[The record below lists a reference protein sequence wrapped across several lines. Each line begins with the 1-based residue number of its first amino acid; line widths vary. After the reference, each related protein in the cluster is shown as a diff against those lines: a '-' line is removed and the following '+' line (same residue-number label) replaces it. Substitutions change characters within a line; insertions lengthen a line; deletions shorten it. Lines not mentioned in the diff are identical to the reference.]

1 MRRLSSDRF
10 PAAGYRPVPTSSFGR
25 GVIATMNPTRMS
37 ILSALF
43 LFCSMTS
50 ARALSQ
56 EDRYRLDEFV
66 DKAITKSR
74 SIAGYPVNQD
84 TSLDEFYEWYYKS
97 QLYRASLNNV
107 GNPRTASPYSLNT
120 YQFENDVI
128 DYFAPLYGFKENDYW
143 GFVTSSGT
151 DGNQHGIYFGRKHL
165 SSMSS
170 APPILYV
177 SEEAHYSIP
186 KLADVQNMEL
196 RLIKTKDMGQIDL
209 ADFESKL
216 APDRPAL
223 IVVAMGSTFK
233 GAIDSQEDI
242 RRILQA
248 KLKAPSHIHL
258 DAALFGGYLAF
269 ANAELSQLVK
279 QQTQKFDSISV
290 SGHKFFGFDEPMGL
304 FITTKDTFD
313 NINPMHVNYLND
325 AVPTITCSRS
335 AISPLKFWWK
345 IRSTPIAAF
354 EEKAEAILRN
364 ADYLAKRLQEAGIKV
379 WKNPVS
385 NTVFF
390 ERPESAVLEKYD
402 LAPDESPTFGK
413 LAHFVV
419 MPHVNKPLIESFVG
433 DMRSWKTGTV
443 R

>member
-1 MRRLSSDRF
+1 MNPNRLS
-10 PAAGYRPVPTSSFGR
+10 A
-25 GVIATMNPTRMS
+25 
-37 ILSALF
+37 LSALF
-43 LFCSMTS
+43 LLSSVAS
-50 ARALSQ
+50 ASALSQ
-56 EDRYRLDEFV
+56 EDQRRLDEFA
-66 DKAITKSR
+66 DKALTKSR

-84 TSLDEFYEWYYKS
+84 TSLDEFYEWYYRS

-107 GNPRTASPYSLNT
+107 GDPRTSSPYSLNT

-128 DYFAPLYGFKENDYW
+128 DYFAPLYGFRDGDYW

-165 SSMSS
+165 SSISK

-177 SEEAHYSIP
+177 SEEAHYSIA
-186 KLADVQNMEL
+186 KLADVQSMEL
-196 RLIKTKDMGQIDL
+196 RLIKAKDMGQMDL
-209 ADFESKL
+209 VDFESKL
-216 APDRPAL
+216 VADRPAL

-242 RRILQA
+242 RRILQT
-248 KLKAPSHIHL
+248 KLQAPSHIHL

-269 ANAELSQLVK
+269 TNAELSQLVN

-304 FITTKDTFD
+304 FITTKETFE
-313 NINPMHVNYLND
+313 NINPMHVNYLNE

-335 AISPLKFWWK
+335 GISPLKFWWK
-345 IRSTPIAAF
+345 IRSTPIAVF
-354 EEKAEAILRN
+354 KEKASNILQN
-364 ADYLAKRLQEAGIKV
+364 AEYLAQRLREKGVRV

-390 ERPESAVLEKYD
+390 ERPEQNILDRYD
-402 LAPDESPTFGK
+402 LAPDESPAFGK

-419 MPHVNKPLIESFVG
+419 MPHVGKPLIESFVG
-433 DMRSWKTGTV
+433 DMAAWKARTQH
-443 R
+443 